1 MMQLYHGVRAKAS
14 TPTPRR
20 LAAAVALDRNT
31 GAVAGAMFLQGLG
44 EHLWRRFIPKYLE
57 SLGAPVAAIGA
68 FGTAED
74 FLDGVYQYPGGWLA
88 DMHGRRRA
96 LEIVLILASAG
107 YAIYFAATAWP
118 VVFLGLLFA
127 AAWSSMGQPTLFAVV
142 GDSVPPDRRTLG
154 FTVQAIVRRVP
165 LAIAPMIG
173 GLVIAT
179 LGVRGGVRAGLTATI
194 GITVLTLA
202 VVARVRIPIL
212 REREPTGI
220 RGVWSAF
227 PASLRWLLASDILI
241 RTGEGLVDVFLVI
254 YATEIAG
261 VTAPQFGALIGLQ
274 SVTSM
279 LSYLPAARLSNRVG
293 RKPFVIAT
301 FLAFSL
307 FPIAVV
313 SSHSGRALALAFVVG
328 GLRELGEPSRK
339 ALIVSVVQPQLRAR
353 SVGLYYLVRSLGVT
367 PAAFVGGLLWQV
379 RPSLPFVVA
388 GAIGL
393 AGTSLFTLT
402 VPARDAA

>member
-1 MMQLYHGVRAKAS
+1 M
-14 TPTPRR
+14 
-20 LAAAVALDRNT
+20 ALDRNT

-88 DMHGRRRA
+88 DTYGRRRA
-96 LEIVLILASAG
+96 LEIVLILASVG
-107 YAIYFAATAWP
+107 YAIYFAAPTWP
-118 VVFLGLLFA
+118 VVFLGLLFV
-127 AAWSSMGQPTLFAVV
+127 AAWSSMGQPTLFVVV
-142 GDSVPPDRRTLG
+142 GDSLPGDRRTLG

-165 LAIAPMIG
+165 LAVAPTIG
-173 GLVIAT
+173 GLAIAA
-179 LGVRGGVRAGLTATI
+179 LGLRGGVRAGLIATLA
-194 GITVLTLA
+194 ITLLTLI
-202 VVARVRIPIL
+202 VVTRVRIPIL

-220 RGVWSAF
+220 HGVWTAF

-241 RTGEGLVDVFLVI
+241 RACEGLVDVFLVL

-261 VTAPQFGALIGLQ
+261 VSAPQFGALIGLQ
-274 SVTSM
+274 AVTSM

-328 GLRELGEPSRK
+328 GLRELGEPARK
-339 ALIVSVVQPQLRAR
+339 ALIVSIVQPQLRAR
-353 SVGLYYLVRSLGVT
+353 SVGLYYLVRSLAIA

-393 AGTSLFTLT
+393 AGTALFTLT
-402 VPARDAA
+402 VPARDA